1 MAHELTFNGLTG
13 KAEMAYANA
22 VPWHGLGQK
31 VEANAP
37 IEEWMVQGGLN
48 WNIERSVAQFTNGSL
63 RDYPAFLVLHRS
75 DTHEPLSIVSKDYKV
90 VQPKAMLEFYRDL
103 VETSG
108 FSIETVGTLKGGR
121 RIWALAKTNAESDIV
136 GNDNVKGYLLLV
148 TSCDGSLATT
158 AQFTSVRVVCNN
170 TLGMSLAQEKD
181 KVKVRHSSVF
191 NPTAV
196 KAELG
201 LMAQSTFDSFVDRMK
216 RLSDIKVDQ
225 AMADRFVRSI
235 ISAKGDEEEVRKS
248 KGYTTVM
255 GLFQGAGRG
264 ATMDGVKGTAW
275 GFLNAVTEYADF
287 HIRAQSSENRLNSS
301 WFGSGAAMKNAAL
314 DLLESQAYRV

>member
-1 MAHELTFNGLTG
+1 
-13 KAEMAYANA
+13 MAYAGS

-31 VEANAP
+31 VSANAP
-37 IEEWMVQGGLN
+37 IEEWMVMGGLD
-48 WNIERSVAQFTNGSL
+48 WKIESSVAQFTNGEL
-63 RDYPAFLVLHRS
+63 REYPDFRVLHRS
-75 DTHEPLSIVSKDYKV
+75 DTHQPLSIVSKDYKV
-90 VQPKAMLEFYRDL
+90 VQPRTMLEFYRDL
-103 VETSG
+103 VESSG
-108 FSIETVGTLKGGR
+108 FEIETVGTLKGGR
-121 RIWALAKTNAESDIV
+121 RIWALAKTNVEADIAS
-136 GNDNVKGYLLLV
+136 NDKIKGYLLLV

-170 TLGMSLAQEKD
+170 TLSMSLASLND

-191 NPTAV
+191 NPNAV

-201 LMAQSTFDSFVDRMK
+201 LIAESTFDSFVGRMK
-216 RLSDIKVDQ
+216 RLSNVRVDHE
-225 AMADRFVRSI
+225 MADRFVRSI
-235 ISAKGDEEEVRKS
+235 ISAKGTEEEVRKS

-287 HIRAQSSENRLNSS
+287 HIRAKDQENRLNSS
-301 WFGSGAAMKNAAL
+301 WFGAGAVLKNTAL
-314 DLLESQAYRV
+314 ELLEEEVG